1 MSFIFNVKGTDYDL
15 EKYDLSRLNSIDAYL
30 YLLECVDRKSI
41 RTLREL
47 YLKID
52 VEANTKRLFEY
63 NTFAEKCRNLL
74 KQKLIEANDRKV
86 VDGYD
91 GEKDFQRYIELKLN
105 EPEEMTLN
113 EKEIWNTIS
122 QQEAEK

>member
-105 EPEEMTLN
+105 EPDELTLN

>member
-1 MSFIFNVKGTDYDL
+1 MSFIVNLKGANYDL
-15 EKYDLSRLNSIDAYL
+15 ENYDLSRLDSIDAYL
-30 YLLECVDRKSI
+30 YLLDCVDRKSI

-63 NTFAEKCRNLL
+63 NTFAEKCRQLL
-74 KQKLIEANDRKV
+74 KQKLIEANDRKII
-86 VDGYD
+86 DGYD

-105 EPEEMTLN
+105 EPDELTLN
-113 EKEIWNTIS
+113 ERTIWDTIS
-122 QQEAEK
+122 QQESEK

>member
-74 KQKLIEANDRKV
+74 KQKLIEANDRQV

-105 EPEEMTLN
+105 EPDELTLN

-122 QQEAEK
+122 QQESEK

>member
-30 YLLECVDRKSI
+30 YLLDSVDKKSI

-74 KQKLIEANDRKV
+74 KQKLIEANDRQV

-105 EPEEMTLN
+105 EPDELTLN

-122 QQEAEK
+122 QQETEK

>member
-1 MSFIFNVKGTDYDL
+1 MSFIFNLKGIDYNL
-15 EKYDLSRLNSIDAYL
+15 ENYDLSRLDNIDAYL
-30 YLLECVDRKSI
+30 YLLDSVDRKSI

-63 NTFAEKCRNLL
+63 NEFADKCRQLL
-74 KQKLIEANDRKV
+74 KQKLIEENDRKV

-113 EKEIWNTIS
+113 EKAIWDTIS
-122 QQEAEK
+122 QQNSEK

>member
-30 YLLECVDRKSI
+30 YLLDSVDRKSI

-122 QQEAEK
+122 QQNAEK

>member
-74 KQKLIEANDRKV
+74 KQKLIEANDRQV

-105 EPEEMTLN
+105 EPDELTLN

>member
-1 MSFIFNVKGTDYDL
+1 MSFIFNLKGIDYNL
-15 EKYDLSRLNSIDAYL
+15 ENYDLSRLDSIDAYL
-30 YLLECVDRKSI
+30 YLLDSVDRKSI

-63 NTFAEKCRNLL
+63 NEFADKCRQLL
-74 KQKLIEANDRKV
+74 KQKLIEENDRKV

-113 EKEIWNTIS
+113 EKAIWDTIS
-122 QQEAEK
+122 QQNSEK

>member
-30 YLLECVDRKSI
+30 YLLDSVDRKSI

-113 EKEIWNTIS
+113 EKAIWDTIS
-122 QQEAEK
+122 QQNSEK

>member
-113 EKEIWNTIS
+113 EKAIWDTIS
-122 QQEAEK
+122 QQNSEK